1 MKLKFIFIV
10 FVLLFTRLLVNGQQK
25 GDSVMHIFPARTV
38 NDART
43 SQQRADSVM
52 YISYIPS
59 KDETTDAYENISKTF
74 HVYNIFLDIP
84 RLSREGG
91 RTLTFDGDLKLLTI
105 PKSSVDTSAIVD
117 WTKSRTWRM
126 GYSRE
131 LLDRVLRTKRFYFIN
146 KDRQTDPEH
155 YIVIRAVYWRPQYY

>member
-25 GDSVMHIFPARTV
+25 TDSVMHIFPNPVDNILTP
-38 NDART
+38 
-43 SQQRADSVM
+43 QQEADSVM

-59 KDETTDAYENISKTF
+59 KDETTDAYENISKSF
-74 HVYNIFLDIP
+74 HVYNLFLDIP

-91 RTLTFDGDLKLLTI
+91 RTLMFDGELKLLTI
-105 PKSSVDTSAIVD
+105 PKSTIDTSAIVD
-117 WTKSRTWRM
+117 WTKSRTWKI
-126 GYSRE
+126 GYNRQ

-146 KDRQTDPEH
+146 KERQTDPVN
-155 YIVIRAVYWRPQYY
+155 YIVIRAVYHRPKYY

>member
-1 MKLKFIFIV
+1 MKFIFIV

-38 NDART
+38 NAAQT
-43 SQQRADSVM
+43 SQQGADSVM
-52 YISYIPS
+52 YISYIS
-59 KDETTDAYENISKTF
+59 SDDESTDASESISETF
-74 HVYNIFLDIP
+74 HVYDILLDIP

-91 RTLTFDGDLKLLTI
+91 RTLMFDGDLKLLTI

-146 KDRQTDPEH
+146 KERQTDPDH